1 MNWHR
6 NNNNNQD
13 KILHDTFTAYL
24 TTAVYRRRLLY
35 IKQQKRV
42 QKANNCLDQLLINTR
57 LNTAINKEDELPI
70 MLQLESEK
78 LYNALMHLSER
89 ERYIFLAFVLEEKN
103 YSQLAEELNIGYK
116 GVAAIYYRTLKKLKD
131 SIRRDIDEI

>member
-35 IKQQKRV
+35 VEQQKRV
-42 QKANNCLDQLLINTR
+42 QKANNCLDQLLVNTR

-89 ERYIFLAFVLEEKN
+89 ERYIFLVLVLEEKN

-131 SIRRDIDEI
+131 SIRGDIDEI

>member
-1 MNWHR
+1 MNWQR
-6 NNNNNQD
+6 KKDNKD

-24 TTAVYRRRLLY
+24 TTAIHRHRLLY
-35 IKQQKRV
+35 IDQQTKV
-42 QKANNCLDQLLINTR
+42 QKANNCLDHLLQSTF
-57 LNTAINKEDELPI
+57 LDAVVMKEDTLPI

-78 LYNALMHLSER
+78 LYNALMNLSER

-103 YSQLAEELNIGYK
+103 YSQLAEELNLGYK

-131 SIRRDIDEI
+131 SLRRDTDEI